1 MRISDSTPASQAV
14 LPSLL
19 TFLWQHPERWYKSR
33 LLRFVLVS
41 VLGHFLAFILF
52 QIVTPETVTAPDRE
66 RELQIL
72 SHDLPEH
79 QALLH
84 AVEAEVPLA
93 ALSHQLLAPDH
104 LLERAYRPAFSQSR
118 VQPIDAPRWK
128 PISKPLTPVF
138 SSPSGSMD
146 KTPVDTK
153 PFLGRLLLDPTLEA
167 RRVSS
172 PEIPS
177 APNSKSLESPRFI
190 IGLSGSGE
198 VQFLFLDKSSGDA
211 QADAL
216 AESTVKQTGF
226 HGGTTAIVW
235 GEATLV
241 WRTTP

>member
-1 MRISDSTPASQAV
+1 MPTTTTASPAV
-14 LPSLL
+14 LPPLL

-41 VLGHFLAFILF
+41 VLGHFLAFLLF
-52 QIVTPETVTAPDRE
+52 QIVTPENVTAPDRE

-79 QALLH
+79 QALLQ
-84 AVEAEVPLA
+84 ALEAEVPLA
-93 ALSHQLLAPDH
+93 ALSHQLLPPDH
-104 LLERAYRPAFSQSR
+104 LLERPYRSAFAQSR
-118 VQPIDAPRWK
+118 VQPVDAPRWK
-128 PISKPLTPVF
+128 PISKTLIPVF
-138 SSPSGSMD
+138 ASPAGAID
-146 KTPVDTK
+146 KTPVDAR
-153 PFLGRLLLDPTLEA
+153 PFLGRLLLDPNLEA
-167 RRVSS
+167 RRLSL

-177 APNSKSLESPRFI
+177 VPNSKSLESPRFI
-190 IGLSGSGE
+190 IGLAGSGE

-216 AESTVKQTGF
+216 AESTIKQTAF
-226 HGGTTAIVW
+226 HGGTTSTVW